1 MEWPNARSPS
11 WSPSNNTI
19 MESSS
24 SRRRSSNTQTS
35 NSSSRQ
41 QPNLNSSN
49 HYEILGVPE
58 NATTQ
63 QIKVSYR
70 KLALQFHP
78 DRLPPD
84 ATSEDKQA
92 AHKSFTKIGH
102 AYEILSDETRRQEY
116 DAEQQQ
122 GSQSSR
128 RGRDPFSMNDDPFFS
143 SFGMRNS
150 RHRSAFD
157 EFHFMDPFE
166 LFNQFF
172 TDEMDS
178 NGNGHSQSRSS
189 RNTSHGSRSRSAFD
203 HDPFF
208 GSDPF
213 FSSGFGRSSMMSS
226 HFDMMNGMNSMMSQM
241 NSQSMMN
248 NGSTSFFTS
257 STSSSRGGG
266 QSVSTSTRTTI
277 VNGVRQ
283 TVTEH
288 TVRHPDGRVE
298 RHVETNGN
306 QNNEALPA
314 PSSRPAIDY
323 DHRRSRRR

>member
-1 MEWPNARSPS
+1 MAKRK
-11 WSPSNNTI
+11 SPSNNSN
-19 MESSS
+19 MESSSSS
-24 SRRRSSNTQTS
+24 SRRRNSNTQS

-49 HYEILGVPE
+49 HYEILGVPK

-128 RGRDPFSMNDDPFFS
+128 RGRDPFSMNGDPFFS

-150 RHRSAFD
+150 RRRSAFD

-172 TDEMDS
+172 SDEMDS
-178 NGNGHSQSRSS
+178 NGNGRSQSRSS
-189 RNTSHGSRSRSAFD
+189 RNSSRGSRSRSAFD
-203 HDPFF
+203 NDPFF

-213 FSSGFGRSSMMSS
+213 FSPGFGSSMMSS
-226 HFDMMNGMNSMMSQM
+226 HFGMMNSMMSQM
-241 NSQSMMN
+241 DSQSLMN
-248 NGSTSFFTS
+248 NGSASFFTS
-257 STSSSRGGG
+257 STSSSGRGGG

-283 TVTEH
+283 TVTER
-288 TVRHPDGRVE
+288 TVVHPDGRVE
-298 RHVETNGN
+298 RHVETSGN
-306 QNNEALPA
+306 ENHEALPA
-314 PSSRPAIDY
+314 PSSRPAIGY
-323 DHRRSRRR
+323 DDRRSRRR

>member
-1 MEWPNARSPS
+1 MAKRK
-11 WSPSNNTI
+11 SPSNNSN
-19 MESSS
+19 MESSSSS
-24 SRRRSSNTQTS
+24 SRRRNSNTQS

-49 HYEILGVPE
+49 HYEILGVPK

-128 RGRDPFSMNDDPFFS
+128 RGRDPFSMNGDSFFS

-150 RHRSAFD
+150 RRRSAFD

-172 TDEMDS
+172 SDEMDS
-178 NGNGHSQSRSS
+178 NGNGRSQSRSS
-189 RNTSHGSRSRSAFD
+189 RNSSRGSRSRSAFD
-203 HDPFF
+203 NDPFF

-213 FSSGFGRSSMMSS
+213 FSPGFGRSSMMSS
-226 HFDMMNGMNSMMSQM
+226 HFGMMNSMMSQM
-241 NSQSMMN
+241 DSQSLMN
-248 NGSTSFFTS
+248 NGSASFFTS
-257 STSSSRGGG
+257 STSSSGRGGG

-283 TVTEH
+283 TVTER
-288 TVRHPDGRVE
+288 TVVHPDGRVE
-298 RHVETNGN
+298 RHVETSGN
-306 QNNEALPA
+306 ENHEALPA
-314 PSSRPAIDY
+314 PSSRPAIGY
-323 DHRRSRRR
+323 DDRRSRRR